1 MPNTKRLHA
10 RSKNYRI
17 RNEVKDMLDQLGT
30 ILLVDEFHAFCISTN
45 QQQNAI
51 HPMEMLDDLLSD
63 CTAWE
68 VICKTH
74 HSAFNMTAI
83 WFRFGKYNR
92 VETLDEFE
100 VREIIETWLDDI
112 ATWMVTDAD
121 AFGWIHSEWIK
132 HYLMKERGEE
142 E

>member
-1 MPNTKRLHA
+1 
-10 RSKNYRI
+10 
-17 RNEVKDMLDQLGT
+17 MLDQLDTG
-30 ILLVDEFHAFCISTN
+30 LLVDEFCTFCISTN
-45 QQQNAI
+45 QPQNAI

-68 VICKTH
+68 VIFKTQH
-74 HSAFNMTAI
+74 QNFYMNAE
-83 WFRFGKYNR
+83 WFRSNDKGW
-92 VETLDEFE
+92 VVTMDEYE
-100 VREIIETWLDDI
+100 VRDFIRAWLDDI